1 MWFKQGIRSLNNS
14 NFDIENYSFL
24 VDVKLVCKRIL
35 DSYWNKLLCKL
46 CFVLEFATSMLE
58 SKVQLVPLTKNV
70 IMAVLTPNSVIQLTT
85 FIVFVTGTKLNSV
98 YCNYVHFCH
107 QTLISVAQK
116 RSFPKST
123 QQ

>member
-58 SKVQLVPLTKNV
+58 SKV
-70 IMAVLTPNSVIQLTT
+70 
-85 FIVFVTGTKLNSV
+85 
-98 YCNYVHFCH
+98 
-107 QTLISVAQK
+107 
-116 RSFPKST
+116 
-123 QQ
+123 